1 MGVSPNR
8 FCPQCGAQLAPN
20 AQFCG
25 ACGSSVSEP
34 SSLAST
40 QHGSSPASI
49 PPMQYAGPSSSYDN
63 LPYSNPYSS
72 SPYGALDQSYAPP
85 PPSVG
90 APYAAPPPEG
100 QRAAM
105 ARTRPAGV
113 TFLAVLVGLQ
123 AVDDIISLLVGLGT
137 GNTVGVVVLG
147 ILTGATIWLAWGLW
161 TLQRRAFVTAIV
173 VEIVYLLFTFNLA
186 LPAGLA
192 TTIERVI
199 LEIVIPLTVLIC
211 LFAIRNV
218 RAAIRG
224 K

>member
-8 FCPQCGAQLAPN
+8 FCPQCGTQLEPN

-34 SSLAST
+34 SSLALT
-40 QHGSSPASI
+40 QHGSSPASV
-49 PPMQYAGPSSSYDN
+49 PPPPYAGLSSSYDSP
-63 LPYSNPYSS
+63 PYSNPYSS
-72 SPYGALDQSYAPP
+72 SPYGSSGQGYVPP
-85 PPSVG
+85 PPSVETPHPG
-90 APYAAPPPEG
+90 HLSASQQAVG
-100 QRAAM
+100 

-173 VEIVYLLFTFNLA
+173 VEIVYLLFSFNLA
-186 LPAGLA
+186 LPAILV
-192 TTIERVI
+192 TIIERVI
-199 LEIVIPLTVLIC
+199 IEIVIPLTVLIC